1 MKRIYL
7 YIAILI
13 SVVANIFLNFAMKKN
28 DNKVVSQ
35 NEIVSDEYLNEEL
48 GKAYSYLK
56 LNGKKFE
63 NVTGTLG
70 YQDKMI
76 GRMGLET
83 LIRGYNVVFY
93 FLDLSCF
100 SCIMEQLN
108 SLEKLKK
115 IIGGRMLII
124 SHLPRKDVQNE
135 LLRLK
140 SEIPVFY
147 MDDKYVSVLEEF
159 SKNHPAAITWMITD
173 DLFIVSSCVTDSHTK
188 HFNSEFYD
196 AIVRF
201 FKYKVIY

>member
-1 MKRIYL
+1 M
-7 YIAILI
+7 
-13 SVVANIFLNFAMKKN
+13 
-28 DNKVVSQ
+28 
-35 NEIVSDEYLNEEL
+35 
-48 GKAYSYLK
+48 
-56 LNGKKFE
+56 
-63 NVTGTLG
+63 
-70 YQDKMI
+70 
-76 GRMGLET
+76 
-83 LIRGYNVVFY
+83 
-93 FLDLSCF
+93 
-100 SCIMEQLN
+100 
-108 SLEKLKK
+108 
-115 IIGGRMLII
+115 
-124 SHLPRKDVQNE
+124 QNE